1 MSSEKKRVA
10 FYTLG
15 CKLNFSETSTIA
27 RQFDE
32 LGFERVAPSAQAD
45 VYVINTCSVTEH
57 ADKKC
62 RQAIKKFVKQSP
74 NAFVAVVGCYAQLKP
89 EEIAQME
96 GVDLVMGA
104 SEKGNLPQH
113 IGDITKGPKAKVY
126 SCDVDAIND
135 IFPAYSSGDRTRS
148 FLKVQDGCDYH
159 CTYCT
164 IPLARGKSRNIPIDK
179 VIAQAEQIAA
189 SGIKEIIL
197 TGVNTGDFGRSTNEK
212 FIDLLKAL
220 DEADGIERY
229 RISSIEPNLITDEII
244 AFVST
249 SHKFLPHFHIP
260 LQSGSD
266 NVLKLMKRR
275 YNTSLFADKIARIK
289 QAIPNAFIGVDVILG
304 FPGETDEDFAT
315 TYNLLER
322 LKPSFLHIFPYSER
336 PNTPAAS
343 FSNKVKSKV
352 VNERV
357 KKLHNLSDRLHREF
371 YQRNIGKADQVLFE
385 STRKDG
391 FINGF
396 TRNYIKVEHPYSKE
410 LVGKIMNV
418 TLTGLS
424 DNGNCIVEISEK
436 I

>member
-32 LGFERVAPSAQAD
+32 MGFERVAPSAQAD

-74 NAFVAVVGCYAQLKP
+74 DAFMAVVGCYAQLKP

-104 SEKGNLPQH
+104 SEKGNLPQY
-113 IGDITKGPKAKVY
+113 IGGIAKGPKAKVY
-126 SCDVDAIND
+126 SCDVDAVNE

-179 VIAQAEQIAA
+179 VIAQAQQIAA

-212 FIDLLKAL
+212 FIDLLIAL
-220 DEADGIERY
+220 EEVDGIERY
-229 RISSIEPNLITDEII
+229 RISSIEPNLVTNDII
-244 AFVST
+244 AF
-249 SHKFLPHFHIP
+249 
-260 LQSGSD
+260 
-266 NVLKLMKRR
+266 
-275 YNTSLFADKIARIK
+275 
-289 QAIPNAFIGVDVILG
+289 
-304 FPGETDEDFAT
+304 
-315 TYNLLER
+315 
-322 LKPSFLHIFPYSER
+322 
-336 PNTPAAS
+336 
-343 FSNKVKSKV
+343 
-352 VNERV
+352 
-357 KKLHNLSDRLHREF
+357 
-371 YQRNIGKADQVLFE
+371 
-385 STRKDG
+385 
-391 FINGF
+391 
-396 TRNYIKVEHPYSKE
+396 
-410 LVGKIMNV
+410 
-418 TLTGLS
+418 
-424 DNGNCIVEISEK
+424 
-436 I
+436 

>member
-1 MSSEKKRVA
+1 MLSDKKRVA

-32 LGFERVAPSAQAD
+32 MGFERVAPSAQAD

-62 RQAIKKFVKQSP
+62 RQAIKKFIKQSP

-89 EEIAQME
+89 QEIANLE
-96 GVDLVMGA
+96 GVDLVLGA
-104 SEKGNLPQH
+104 SEKGNLPQY
-113 IGDITKGPKAKVY
+113 IGDTTKKSQARIY

-164 IPLARGKSRNIPIDK
+164 IPLARGKSRNLPIKK
-179 VIAQAEQIAA
+179 VIEEAQQIAA

-197 TGVNTGDFGRSTNEK
+197 TGVNTGDFGRTTDEK

-220 DEADGIERY
+220 EEVDGIERY
-229 RISSIEPNLITDEII
+229 RISSIEPNLISDEVI
-244 AFVST
+244 AFVATST
-249 SHKFLPHFHIP
+249 KFLPHFHIP

-275 YNTSLFADKIARIK
+275 YNTSLFADKITRIK
-289 QAIPNAFIGVDVILG
+289 QSIPNSFIGIDVIVG
-304 FPGETDEDFAT
+304 FPGETDEDFTT
-315 TYNLLER
+315 TYNLLQR
-322 LKPSFLHIFPYSER
+322 LNPSFLHIFPYSER

-357 KKLHNLSDRLHREF
+357 KALHNLSDDLHLAF
-371 YQRNIGKADQVLFE
+371 YRQNIGKTNQVLFE
-385 STRKDG
+385 STQKNG
-391 FINGF
+391 MITGF
-396 TRNYIKVEHPYSKE
+396 TKNYIKVEHPYSKR
-410 LVGKIMNV
+410 LVGQIVNV
-418 TLTGLS
+418 KLTELS
-424 DNGNCIVEISEK
+424 DDGNCKAMIID
-436 I
+436 

>member
-1 MSSEKKRVA
+1 MSDTGKRVA

-27 RQFDE
+27 RQLDE

-104 SEKGNLPQH
+104 SEKGNLPQY
-113 IGDITKGPKAKVY
+113 IGDITKKQQARVY
-126 SCDVDAIND
+126 SCDVDALND

-164 IPLARGKSRNIPIDK
+164 IPLARGKSRNLPIDK
-179 VIAQAEQIAA
+179 IIEQAKQIA
-189 SGIKEIIL
+189 STGIKEIIL
-197 TGVNTGDFGRSTNEK
+197 TGVNTGDFGRSTGER
-212 FIDLLKAL
+212 FIDLLIAL
-220 DEADGIERY
+220 DDVAGIERY

-244 AFVST
+244 AFVAT
-249 SHKFLPHFHIP
+249 SSKFLPHFHMP

-275 YNTSLFADKIARIK
+275 YNTSLFADKLKRIK
-289 QAIPNAFIGVDVILG
+289 QAIPNAFIGVDVIVG
-304 FPGETDEDFAT
+304 FPGETDDDFTT
-315 TYNLLER
+315 TYQLLEG
-322 LKPSFLHIFPYSER
+322 LKPSFLHVFPYSER

-343 FSNKVKSKV
+343 YQNKVNPRIISTRAA
-352 VNERV
+352 NLQTLSHS
-357 KKLHNLSDRLHREF
+357 LHLEF
-371 YQRNIGKADQVLFE
+371 YKQNIGQIEEVLFE

-391 FINGF
+391 MINGF
-396 TRNYIKVEHPYSKE
+396 TRNYIKVEYPYSRSLAGSIIK
-410 LVGKIMNV
+410 VK
-418 TLTGLS
+418 LTDLAP
-424 DNGNCIVEISEK
+424 NGNCTAQIID
-436 I
+436 